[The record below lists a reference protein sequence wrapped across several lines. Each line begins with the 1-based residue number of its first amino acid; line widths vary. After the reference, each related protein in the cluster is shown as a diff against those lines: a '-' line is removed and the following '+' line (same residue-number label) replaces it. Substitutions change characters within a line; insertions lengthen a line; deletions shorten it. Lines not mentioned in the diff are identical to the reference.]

1 MSACAREAN
10 RQSKRS
16 PLACVNFS
24 SSSTLCFDAKLIGL
38 LQTPSYHCALP
49 VDFADSLPRAPP
61 ARSQTTIPSAPPT
74 EAFSLRPLMYFLSG
88 LDSSACATSTRPTF
102 NHHRH
107 INSPQIA

>member
-24 SSSTLCFDAKLIGL
+24 LSSTLCFDAKLIGL

-49 VDFADSLPRAPP
+49 VDFADSLPRCCAVVKRWLGGWRPILTHFGRRCP
-61 ARSQTTIPSAPPT
+61 RVDSQWLV
-74 EAFSLRPLMYFLSG
+74 EAGESLYPLQNG
-88 LDSSACATSTRPTF
+88 
-102 NHHRH
+102 
-107 INSPQIA
+107 

>member
-24 SSSTLCFDAKLIGL
+24 SSSTLCFGAKLIGL

-61 ARSQTTIPSAPPT
+61 DHTTQAGSILLRRFEVNPTYPEAGSTLNRRWLTDRLQNRLSVRIPHAPP
-74 EAFSLRPLMYFLSG
+74 A
-88 LDSSACATSTRPTF
+88 
-102 NHHRH
+102 
-107 INSPQIA
+107 